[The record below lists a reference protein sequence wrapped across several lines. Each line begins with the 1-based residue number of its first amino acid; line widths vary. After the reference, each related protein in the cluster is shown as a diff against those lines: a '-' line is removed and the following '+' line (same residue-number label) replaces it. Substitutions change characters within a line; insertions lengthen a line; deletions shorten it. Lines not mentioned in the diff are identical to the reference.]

1 MGVAGGLGEG
11 LWALRV
17 LAAQLGAGAG
27 GGSGGGGSGARGR
40 ASQARAGGGGG
51 GSSSPGGGPGP
62 GGGESSLDLFLRSDV
77 PKKLGDVLLL
87 IALARLGTY
96 VPLSGVDRAAF
107 QEAVSSG
114 SSPLLS
120 YADALSGGSIA
131 KVGAFSLGIVPAI
144 NASILLQVL
153 SSAIPQLKKLVREEG
168 SAGRDKYKQYE
179 KYLTV
184 AFAVAGAVG
193 QALYLRPYVPDFD
206 LHWLALATL
215 TLTAGACLTALIGE
229 EITECK
235 LGNGTSVLIFVNIA
249 SAIPASL
256 AQTLGGASEGDNAAA
271 SLAVFLLAF
280 LVTVVGVV
288 YVQAG
293 ERRIPINYARFST
306 RAQRERGAAGGSA
319 ALARGSSQPF
329 LPFKV
334 NAAGVMPVIFSS
346 SFLALPSALARFT
359 GSPAVYSA
367 AKALGPGGPLY
378 FPLNIALIVYF
389 NYFYTFLQ
397 LEPEEV
403 AKQLKRQGAS
413 VPQVRPGKSTADYIT
428 QTLERMSVL
437 GSVFLGLLALSPGL
451 VEVATGLQTFR
462 GFAGTSLLILVG
474 VATDT
479 ARRVTAE
486 VQLAEYDVDKLYDD
500 LDGKTL

>member
-1 MGVAGGLGEG
+1 MG
-11 LWALRV
+11 
-17 LAAQLGAGAG
+17 GAG
-27 GGSGGGGSGARGR
+27 GGS
-40 ASQARAGGGGG
+40 
-51 GSSSPGGGPGP
+51 PGP
-62 GGGESSLDLFLRSDV
+62 GEEDALALFWRSDV
-77 PKKLGDVLLL
+77 PKKLADVVLL

-96 VPLSGVDRAAF
+96 VPISGVDRAAF
-107 QEAVSSG
+107 QEAVTSG

-184 AFAVAGAVG
+184 AFALAGAVG

-206 LHWLALATL
+206 VHWLALTTL

-271 SLAVFLLAF
+271 SLLVFLVAF

-306 RAQRERGAAGGSA
+306 RAQRERGAGGQGGS
-319 ALARGSSQPF
+319 ALARGGSQPF

-359 GSPAVYSA
+359 GSPAVFTA

-486 VQLAEYDVDKLYDD
+486 VQLAEYDVDRLYDD
-500 LDGKTL
+500 LDGRTL